1 MDLKGELPLPDAYVR
16 GSVQSG
22 LKASESCH
30 LIRCPYALSFSLEG
44 RRNKDSH

>member
-1 MDLKGELPLPDAYVR
+1 MNLKCELPLPYAYVR

-22 LKASESCH
+22 LKASESYH
-30 LIRCPYALSFSLEG
+30 LVRSPYALSFSLEG